1 MIVLNQDRDLF
12 GDFVAFTKAKAK
24 ASNDVLI
31 YGKCFDGDYVL
42 GRYDEKQAEK
52 VFTEMNEALAAGEM
66 YEMPD
71 KKDIVVIMTVKD

>member
-1 MIVLNQDRDLF
+1 MIVLNQDRDMF

-42 GRYDEKQAEK
+42 GRYGEEQANHI
-52 VFTEMNEALAAGEM
+52 FTEMNEALAAGEM
-66 YEMPD
+66 YEMP
-71 KKDIVVIMTVKD
+71 KMEEGKDE

>member
-1 MIVLNQDRDLF
+1 MIVLNQDRDMF

-42 GRYDEKQAEK
+42 GGYEEKQAEK
-52 VFTEMNEALAAGEM
+52 VFTEMNESLRAGET
-66 YEMPD
+66 YEMPKREED
-71 KKDIVVIMTVKD
+71 KNE

>member
-1 MIVLNQDRDLF
+1 MF

-42 GRYDEKQAEK
+42 GRYRANQATK
-52 VFTEMNEALAAGEM
+52 VFVEMNEALAAGEM
-66 YEMPD
+66 YEMPKRKED
-71 KKDIVVIMTVKD
+71 DNE

>member
-1 MIVLNQDRDLF
+1 MIVLNQDRDMF

-42 GRYDEKQAEK
+42 GRYSEEQANHI
-52 VFTEMNEALAAGEM
+52 FTEMNKALAAGEM
-66 YEMPD
+66 YEMP
-71 KKDIVVIMTVKD
+71 KMEEEKDE